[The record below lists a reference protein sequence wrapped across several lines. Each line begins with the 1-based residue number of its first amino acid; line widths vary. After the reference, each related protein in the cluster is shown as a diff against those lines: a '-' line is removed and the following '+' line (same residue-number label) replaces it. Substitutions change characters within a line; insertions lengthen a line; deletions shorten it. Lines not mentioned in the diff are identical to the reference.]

1 MKKRKSKILSFSI
14 LALCLACL
22 AFGVYALKNA
32 TLTVNGTVGF
42 TAHDCM
48 VSVAS
53 TIMNDA
59 VELNEET
66 NKLEPNQHGAP
77 SEERTLFETIE
88 TLGGATEDEWEM
100 EKAVGAIYFTDLT
113 ETGDVATITMK
124 FTITNKSAYPVYAK
138 ITNATIE
145 GVTTN
150 VTGDGSVMQK
160 ANAEDDSDVAVLTA
174 TFALNKTYADEFD
187 LVGEYLPM
195 ESLPFEVKLEFG
207 KYTEP
212 VETTEPVVQNGNLPQ
227 TKQEFDALFAN
238 LTNEYTLMYSDVDE
252 DAASELESFQ
262 DDYSGAIYLVMAMA
276 NEPSEINGKTLN
288 KVYQYFFFDTE
299 DAALAAYEDMLTWY
313 DPEDGEVVALDRTT
327 VGYMWYSM

>member
-88 TLGGATEDEWEM
+88 TLGGATEAEWEM

-113 ETGDVATITMK
+113 ETGDVATIIMK

-212 VETTEPVVQNGNLPQ
+212 VHTGDPVVQIGNLPQ
-227 TKQEFDALFAN
+227 SEAEVRELFAG
-238 LTNEYTLMYSDVDE
+238 TAYTVESTADEMPENAVNAVMASHSEVTDDGRVCYMYVFYNSAE
-252 DAASELESFQ
+252 E
-262 DDYSGAIYLVMAMA
+262 AIEFYNQGLVMLDGYLISA
-276 NEPSEINGKTLN
+276 G
-288 KVYQYFFFDTE
+288 
-299 DAALAAYEDMLTWY
+299 Y
-313 DPEDGEVVALDRTT
+313 DRITCAFKYYG
-327 VGYMWYSM
+327 

>member
-1 MKKRKSKILSFSI
+1 MKKRKSRILSFSI

-53 TIMNDA
+53 TIANDA
-59 VELNEET
+59 VVTAENGTITPDE
-66 NKLEPNQHGAP
+66 HGAP
-77 SEERTLFETIE
+77 SAERTLFETIE

-113 ETGDVATITMK
+113 EIGDVATITMK

-174 TFALNKTYADEFD
+174 TFALNKTYADVSD

-212 VETTEPVVQNGNLPQ
+212 VESEDPDDTQGNLPQ
-227 TKQEFDALFAN
+227 SLEEFNALFADLDYMTFN
-238 LTNEYTLMYSDVDE
+238 SVDSGDMFYE
-252 DAASELESFQ
+252 DDSFLH
-262 DDYSGAIYLVMAMA
+262 DDKATYAMA
-276 NEPSEINGKTLN
+276 VSNQPN
-288 KVYQYFFFDTE
+288 
-299 DAALAAYEDMLTWY
+299 
-313 DPEDGEVVALDRTT
+313 EDGECITLIYWIFENEADAQSFLENTMQDNFLKNQETTIDRNT
-327 VGYMWYSM
+327 VGISGYMM

>member
-212 VETTEPVVQNGNLPQ
+212 VHTGDPVVQIGNLPQ
-227 TKQEFDALFAN
+227 SEAEVRELFAG
-238 LTNEYTLMYSDVDE
+238 TAYTVESTADEMPENAVNAVMASHSEVTDDGRVCYMYVFYNSAE
-252 DAASELESFQ
+252 E
-262 DDYSGAIYLVMAMA
+262 AIEFYNQGLVMLDGYLISA
-276 NEPSEINGKTLN
+276 G
-288 KVYQYFFFDTE
+288 
-299 DAALAAYEDMLTWY
+299 Y
-313 DPEDGEVVALDRTT
+313 DRITCAFKYYG
-327 VGYMWYSM
+327 